1 MTVAS
6 TKREIM
12 SDKVEEF
19 RQNAEQCQLLAEQYR
34 CQRAQ
39 HFPRLPAESRI
50 FAVGVR
56 KASAAQA
63 RSVHTKSC

>member
-34 CQRAQ
+34 WPEHTKTLLRMAQ
-39 HFPRLPAESRI
+39 EWIKLAEDM
-50 FAVGVR
+50 
-56 KASAAQA
+56 AQA
-63 RSVHTKSC
+63 KPLG